1 LSHAFD
7 PSVIREYD
15 IRGVVGRTLGTEDAF
30 ALGRSFASMLR
41 RAGGSRIAVGYDGRL
56 SSPAL
61 KDALVR
67 GLIASGADVVEI
79 GLGPSPMLYF
89 AEASE
94 QDIDG
99 GVQVTGSHNPADHNG
114 FKLVQYDRPF
124 FGSDLVELAR
134 VAAAG
139 EWLEGQG
146 SHEHRDILPRYVD
159 RLLADLGELDT
170 AALAGLRIGW
180 DAGNGA
186 AGAVIEA
193 LTAKLPGEHHLL
205 FCDVDGHFPN
215 HHPDP
220 TVDANLAHLRKAVAD
235 KQLQF
240 GAAFDGDGDRIGIV
254 DARGRVIRGDQLL
267 AILAEDLLREVPGAT
282 IIGDVK
288 SSDAL
293 FDRIAALGGN
303 PIMWKTGHS
312 VLKSKMN
319 ETGALLAGEMSGH
332 IFFAQDWYGFDDAL
346 LAAIRLI
353 AATVRSGQSVT
364 EMRSAMPELVDTPD
378 LRFAVPDEAKFAIV
392 ARIAERLAG
401 EGAIVDTTDGV
412 RVRTSDGWWLLRASN
427 TQAMLTVRAESA
439 DEAGLARLIEA
450 IVTALGAEGVAP
462 PPELTEG
469 R

>member
-1 LSHAFD
+1 LSHTFD

-15 IRGVVGRTLGTEDAF
+15 IRGVVGSTLGTDDAW

-67 GLIASGADVVEI
+67 GLMASGADVVEI

-124 FGSDLVELAR
+124 FGADLVELAR

-139 EWLEGQG
+139 EWIEGDG

-159 RLLADLGELDT
+159 RLLADLGGLDT

-235 KQLQF
+235 KNLQF
-240 GAAFDGDGDRIGIV
+240 GAAFDGDGDRIGII
-254 DARGRVIRGDQLL
+254 DAQGRVIRGDQLL
-267 AILAEDLLREVPGAT
+267 AILAEDLLRDVPGAT
-282 IIGDVK
+282 VIGDVK
-288 SSDAL
+288 SSDVL

-353 AATVRSGQSVT
+353 AATVRSGQTVT

-378 LRFAVPDEAKFAIV
+378 LRFAVPDEAKFEIV

-401 EGAIVDTTDGV
+401 EGATVDTTDGV
-412 RVRTSDGWWLLRASN
+412 RVRTADGWWLLRASN

-439 DEAGLARLIEA
+439 DEPGLARLIDA

-462 PPELTEG
+462 PPELTQG